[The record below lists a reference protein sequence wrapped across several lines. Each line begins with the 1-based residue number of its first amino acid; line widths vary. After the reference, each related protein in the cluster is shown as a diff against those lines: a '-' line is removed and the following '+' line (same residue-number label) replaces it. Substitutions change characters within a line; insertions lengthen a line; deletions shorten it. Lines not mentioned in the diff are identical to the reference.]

1 MPCVSATEQEGALVA
16 SQEVGERDVVGIR
29 HLIMLAADSMTV
41 NCHTARKTMETW
53 PMSIAL
59 PLTLRSAEDMTPEI
73 LTMLLRR
80 HHPDV
85 TVTDLALTRRWQGT
99 TSHLHL
105 DVEYS
110 DATTALPRHLFLK
123 TQLGTVHDLPAAVD
137 VSLSEGGG
145 GTVLLDDETR
155 FYRDLRPDLDVET
168 MTTYFAEHVD
178 GPSQFLILA
187 EDITLRGAEVPDA
200 TAGLSVEQVDQL
212 LATLSRV
219 HAPFWDSPR
228 LGDDGDLSWLNHPV
242 TGKFAEFLRANGF
255 AIIRMFL
262 DLPYKKALLDATG
275 EDADSMEAAF
285 WALQDHLADAPM
297 TLLHGDPHP
306 RNTYALPDGRMGVL
320 DWQLVRRGSWAH
332 DVGYAL
338 IAALRPELRRAHE
351 RELLDAYRGRLR
363 DAGVA
368 VPEREQMWTAY
379 RRSPAWGFCM
389 WAITPDQMYSVEIVE
404 TVLGRFAEAYSDL
417 GTGALLRP

>member
-1 MPCVSATEQEGALVA
+1 MP
-16 SQEVGERDVVGIR
+16 
-29 HLIMLAADSMTV
+29 
-41 NCHTARKTMETW
+41 
-53 PMSIAL
+53 IAL
-59 PLTLRSAEDMTPEI
+59 PVTLRSADDLTPEI
-73 LTMLLRR
+73 LTTLLRR
-80 HHPDV
+80 YDPAV
-85 TVTDLALTRRWQGT
+85 TVTGVTLNKTWQGT

-105 DVEYS
+105 DVDYA
-110 DATTALPRHLFLK
+110 DADTTLPHRLFVK
-123 TQLGTVHDLPAAVD
+123 TQLGTVHDLPEAVD

-155 FYRDLRPDLDVET
+155 FYRDLRADLDVET
-168 MTTYFAEHVD
+168 MTTYFAEHLD
-178 GPSQFLILA
+178 GPSQFLIVA
-187 EDITLRGAEVPDA
+187 EDITLRGAQVPDA
-200 TAGLSVEQVDQL
+200 VAGLSVQQVDDL
-212 LATLSRV
+212 LATLSQV

-228 LGDDGDLSWLNHPV
+228 LRDNGDLSWLNHPI

-255 AIIRMFL
+255 SIIRMFL
-262 DLPYKKALLDATG
+262 ELPYKKALLEATG
-275 EDADSMEAAF
+275 EDAGSMEAAF
-285 WALQDHLADAPM
+285 WKLQEHMAAAPM

-338 IAALRPELRRAHE
+338 IGALPPDLRRAHE
-351 RELLDAYRGRLR
+351 RELLDNYRRRLR

-368 VPEREQMWTAY
+368 VPDREQMWTTY

-417 GTGALLRP
+417 GTGALLR